1 MGSTNKT
8 SNYELSQ
15 FLGSDKPAWLLDY
28 NGDMLKIDTQMKANA
43 DAASAAQSKA
53 DTADGKA
60 DDLRTDL
67 TTLNNQVN
75 DPTGLAADVATLA
88 GTMNT
93 VTSLIGNG
101 EPTTTDKTLIGAI
114 NELDADKGD
123 MSNLNTTNKSS
134 LVAAINE
141 ANANNVLGSVEV
153 VTDGTKTYAQELNAL
168 AALVDFTKIRSESVF
183 EIITSGGVGLYR
195 VIYFTDHSASFT
207 RVNVAS
213 NTISFDTYVVSNDS
227 KVYEGRIATS
237 DGTFAF
243 DDYSSTTVASGR
255 TYKIVY

>member
-8 SNYELSQ
+8 TNYELSQ

-28 NGDMLKIDTQMKANA
+28 NGDMQKIDTQMKANA

-75 DPTGLAADVATLA
+75 DPTGLAADVATLS

-114 NELDADKGD
+114 NEIAAGLGYMIKNAAASVSVTADGVKDNKTLLGELYAA
-123 MSNLNTTNKSS
+123 MENAVNNL
-134 LVAAINE
+134 AADELYEYTSIAIPNWS
-141 ANANNVLGSVEV
+141 AVSPYRTLRTKTDPIDDNFTISGNNAAFAHISQIELRTGTGSVMRRYIFKSTPEISIV
-153 VTDGTKTYAQELNAL
+153 NDSDSVPNNGTT
-168 AALVDFTKIRSESVF
+168 FTIY
-183 EIITSGGVGLYR
+183 YR
-195 VIYFTDHSASFT
+195 VWTK
-207 RVNVAS
+207 NVQ
-213 NTISFDTYVVSNDS
+213 
-227 KVYEGRIATS
+227 
-237 DGTFAF
+237 
-243 DDYSSTTVASGR
+243 
-255 TYKIVY
+255 

>member
-1 MGSTNKT
+1 MGSTNHT

-75 DPTGLAADVATLA
+75 DPTGLAADVATLS

-114 NELDADKGD
+114 NELDAGKADDSTIGDISTLHTEDKSTVVG
-123 MSNLNTTNKSS
+123 
-134 LVAAINE
+134 AINE
-141 ANANNVLGSVEV
+141 LHDDISWKNATDWADAIANAQHEIMVFIRNEIGGQHWEDSYIIPADPVSSLQRMRHFGACRVDTNMAV
-153 VTDGTKTYAQELNAL
+153 TYAIYIQ
-168 AALVDFTKIRSESVF
+168 VF
-183 EIITSGGVGLYR
+183 QDPTLGVIPQLYE
-195 VIYFTDHSASFT
+195 Y
-207 RVNVAS
+207 NG
-213 NTISFDTYVVSNDS
+213 ND
-227 KVYEGRIATS
+227 VTS
-237 DGTFAF
+237 DA
-243 DDYSSTTVASGR
+243 TVEYMYR
-255 TYKIVY
+255 